1 MNYPDEKLKE
11 HTYLQLYP
19 KNEIYSNKLAK
30 KVEDLQSGNYKTL
43 MKEIEDD
50 TNRWND
56 IPSSWIEKVNNV
68 TRTVLQKAIY
78 RFSTIPIKI
87 PITFFIELE

>member
-1 MNYPDEKLKE
+1 
-11 HTYLQLYP
+11 
-19 KNEIYSNKLAK
+19 
-30 KVEDLQSGNYKTL
+30 

-68 TRTVLQKAIY
+68 TMTVLQKAIY

-87 PITFFIELE
+87 PMTFFIELEQIILKFVWKQKDAK